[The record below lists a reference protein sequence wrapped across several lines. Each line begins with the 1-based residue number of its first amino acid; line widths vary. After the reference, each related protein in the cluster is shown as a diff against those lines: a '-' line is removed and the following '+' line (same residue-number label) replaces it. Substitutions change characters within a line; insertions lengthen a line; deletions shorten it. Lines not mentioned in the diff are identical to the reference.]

1 MRRTSNQWLFL
12 QFSRLN
18 PGPRHWGNVGGHD
31 NGTLC
36 LVPLILWRR
45 HSCRINI
52 QQCIPEFLSTPY
64 YLLKPKI
71 KSFQDSWTCW
81 STWYFSIS
89 LNAFLNWCIL
99 PWIIERYIFKMGWSI
114 VQIFLINS
122 YSYNYIILIPLFF
135 YRKSHSR
142 RQVQHRV
149 RDMQDRC
156 QSKG

>member
-52 QQCIPEFLSTPY
+52 QQCIPEFLSTP
-64 YLLKPKI
+64 LLPCET
-71 KSFQDSWTCW
+71 QDEI
-81 STWYFSIS
+81 FPGRLDMLIHMV
-89 LNAFLNWCIL
+89 FF
-99 PWIIERYIFKMGWSI
+99 YIFECFSE
-114 VQIFLINS
+114 LN

-135 YRKSHSR
+135 YSKSHSR

>member
-1 MRRTSNQWLFL
+1 MRRTSIQWLFL
-12 QFSRLN
+12 QFSRLT

-36 LVPLILWRR
+36 RIPLILWRR

-52 QQCIPEFLSTPY
+52 QQCIPEFLSTP
-64 YLLKPKI
+64 LLP
-71 KSFQDSWTCW
+71 SETQDEI
-81 STWYFSIS
+81 FPGRLDMLIHMV
-89 LNAFLNWCIL
+89 FF
-99 PWIIERYIFKMGWSI
+99 YIFECFSELVYFALNNRKIYLQNGWSV